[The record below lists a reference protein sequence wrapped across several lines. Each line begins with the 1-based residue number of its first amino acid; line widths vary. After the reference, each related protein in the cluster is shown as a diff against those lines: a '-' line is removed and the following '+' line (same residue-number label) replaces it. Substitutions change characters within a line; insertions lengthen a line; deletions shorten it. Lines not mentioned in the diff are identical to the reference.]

1 MVLHELEQLIATYG
15 YTGLFFGVLV
25 ESFGVPAPA
34 QTLLI
39 VAAGLAGKGDMD
51 IRLIVLVAWTG
62 AVIGD
67 NIGYF
72 IGRYAGRAILL
83 RYGRYIRLTPEK
95 LNLMEAKFR
104 RYGPGIVI
112 VARFFDVLRQLNG
125 VFAGSM
131 EMPWR
136 TFLICNM
143 IGATLWVAL
152 WAVLAFYFGANV
164 SKLLDYA
171 AHHKALTYSVLAVGA
186 AAVIL
191 FLAIRFLR
199 RR

>member
-1 MVLHELEQLIATYG
+1 MVLHELEHLIATYG
-15 YTGLFFGVLV
+15 YTGLFFGVMV
-25 ESFGVPAPA
+25 ESFGIPAPA

-39 VAAGLAGKGDMD
+39 VASGLAGKGEMD

-67 NIGYF
+67 NIGYA
-72 IGRYAGRAILL
+72 IGRFAGRAVLL

-95 LNLMEAKFR
+95 LSLVEAKFQ

-131 EMPWR
+131 EMRWR

-143 IGATLWVAL
+143 IGATLWVGL
-152 WAVLAFYFGANV
+152 WGVVAYYFGANV
-164 SKLLDYA
+164 NKVLEYA
-171 AHHKALTYSVLAVGA
+171 AQHKALTYSALALAA
-186 AAVIL
+186 AAVVL
-191 FLAIRFLR
+191 FVAIRFFR